1 MPGDPVDAYLGMG
14 SKATP
19 EQKQQIREELGL
31 DKSLPEQY
39 VIWVGNLAK
48 GELGTSTKFK
58 LPVSEIIGDY
68 VWNTFLLNLVSLV
81 IGIGLSIPIGIKQ
94 ATKKFSKFDNF
105 WTVFSLLGVS
115 VPTFFFAL
123 ILIFLRSAAF
133 RRDTGQRYAYP
144 RILQSSDMIIYSRK
158 SEMLHCIC
166 CCRQLY
172 LRSVTLRPSPV
183 MYEAP

>member
-1 MPGDPVDAYLGMG
+1 MLKYIVKRLLNLIPVIFIISIVIFGTVKGMPGDPVDAYLGMG

-105 WTVFSLLGVS
+105 WTVFSLCICANVLLCADS
-115 VPTFFFAL
+115 D
-123 ILIFLRSAAF
+123 FLRSAAF

-144 RILQSSDMIIYSRK
+144 GSCSLRI
-158 SEMLHCIC
+158 
-166 CCRQLY
+166 
-172 LRSVTLRPSPV
+172 
-183 MYEAP
+183 

>member
-1 MPGDPVDAYLGMG
+1 MG

-81 IGIGLSIPIGIKQ
+81 IGIGLSIPIELSRQQK
-94 ATKKFSKFDNF
+94 
-105 WTVFSLLGVS
+105 
-115 VPTFFFAL
+115 
-123 ILIFLRSAAF
+123 IL
-133 RRDTGQRYAYP
+133 
-144 RILQSSDMIIYSRK
+144 
-158 SEMLHCIC
+158 
-166 CCRQLY
+166 
-172 LRSVTLRPSPV
+172 
-183 MYEAP
+183 